1 MKMAKSI
8 QPVDCL
14 GRPLRVGDSV
24 VVREIPRSL
33 LAGLPDEDQ
42 TAIAGQL
49 GATLVLADFDEHGL
63 AELEFLDAE
72 KNQHTIW
79 IEPQALEKVNQSA

>member
-1 MKMAKSI
+1 MPRSI
-8 QPVDCL
+8 QPADRL
-14 GRPLRVGDSV
+14 GQPLQVGDSV
-24 VVREIPRSL
+24 VVREIPGTL
-33 LAGLPDEDQ
+33 LAGLPTEDQ
-42 TAIAGQL
+42 AAIAGQL

-79 IEPQALEKVNQSA
+79 IDPKALERINSPA